1 MENFLNQL
9 PPLVREVLVRGV
21 LAILALLLAW
31 VLRHLVIRILL
42 TPFRHRIMKRP
53 YGQAVMDVI
62 SEPLALLILAL
73 GVVIAL
79 AILRVDLAS
88 DTITQAIVNSL
99 VYTAIGVGLYQAVQY
114 INFNARWAKATGFA
128 IDDRLTPFIKV
139 TLRLIVLVLIGTIVL
154 QEWGVNVGG
163 IVAGLGVGTL
173 GISLAAQDTIAN
185 LFGFVSIVA
194 DRPFV
199 VGDQIQAADVEGT
212 VEHVGLRSTVVRRV
226 DQSRVMIPNSILNKQ
241 AIINWSR
248 LNKRRFQLLV
258 KVPLSTSET
267 QVLNLLTQF
276 RQMLQS
282 HPKVDSDTAV
292 VLFTEIAADGMVI
305 ELRGYIG
312 HLAWVDFMREVEL
325 MNLAILKIMR
335 AIGIASVKVED
346 ASAAAQ
352 RQLNYTP
359 QQSIISD
366 ENRQSN

>member
-1 MENFLNQL
+1 MEDFLNQL

-21 LAILALLLAW
+21 LALLALVLAW
-31 VLRHLVIRILL
+31 ILRHLIIRILL
-42 TPFRHRIMKRP
+42 APFRRRILKRP
-53 YGQAVMDVI
+53 YGEAVIDVL
-62 SEPLALLILAL
+62 SEPLTLLILAL
-73 GVVIAL
+73 GLVIAL

-88 DTITQAIVNSL
+88 DTIMRAIINSL
-99 VYTAIGVGLYQAVQY
+99 VYAAIGVGLYQTVHY
-114 INFNARWAKATGFA
+114 LNFNAGWVRATGFT
-128 IDDRLTPFIKV
+128 IDDRLTPFLKV
-139 TLRLIVLVLIGTIVL
+139 TLRLIVLVLIGTIIL

-199 VGDQIQAADVEGT
+199 VGDQIQAADTEGT

-248 LNKRRFQLLV
+248 LNKRRFHVVV
-258 KVPLSTSET
+258 KLPLSTSET
-267 QVLNLLTQF
+267 QILNVLTQF
-276 RQMLQS
+276 RQMLHN

-292 VLFTEIAADGMVI
+292 VLFTEITADGILI
-305 ELRGYIG
+305 ELRGYIA

-325 MNLAILKIMR
+325 MNLALLKIMR
-335 AIGIASVKVED
+335 AVGISSVKVED
-346 ASAAAQ
+346 PSAAAQ
-352 RQLNYTP
+352 RQLSYTP
-359 QQSIISD
+359 QPSIISD